1 MRLIVQGLISSL
13 ILIVVAYIVPGVS
26 IDTFLTAVAVF
37 LVFMVVNV
45 FLKPVIKLITLPI
58 NIITLG
64 IFGLI
69 VNVFLFWFIGW
80 LVPGFTIDNFWSATV
95 GLVLFTLMQSLI
107 YGFD

>member
-1 MRLIVQGLISSL
+1 MRLLIQGLISSIML
-13 ILIVVAYIVPGVS
+13 LIVAYVVPGISVDS
-26 IDTFLTAVAVF
+26 FFTAVAVF
-37 LVFMVVNV
+37 VIFMVVNI
-45 FLKPVIKLITLPI
+45 FLKPIIKLITLPI

-69 VNVFLFWFIGW
+69 VNVFLFWMIGW
-80 LVPGFTIDNFWSATV
+80 LVPGFTIDNFWSATA

>member
-1 MRLIVQGLISSL
+1 MLLA
-13 ILIVVAYIVPGVS
+13 VAYIVPGIA
-26 IDTFLTAVAVF
+26 IDNFFTAIVVF

-45 FLKPVIKLITLPI
+45 FIKPIIKLITLPI

-69 VNVFLFWFIGW
+69 VNIILFWLIGW
-80 LVPGFTIDNFWSATV
+80 LVPGFTIENFWSATV
-95 GLVLFTLMQSLI
+95 GLLLFTLMQALI